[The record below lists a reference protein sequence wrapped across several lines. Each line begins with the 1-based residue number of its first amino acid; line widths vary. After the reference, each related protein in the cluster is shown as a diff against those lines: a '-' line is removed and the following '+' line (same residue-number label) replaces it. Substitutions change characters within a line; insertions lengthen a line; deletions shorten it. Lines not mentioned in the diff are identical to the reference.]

1 MNTLLRWVFLSVLI
15 VGLSACAPADCE
27 ICEECELCEECPISP
42 FPEGLKLPQIAIQ
55 GRLYWTVGDLESL
68 QTNVIDP
75 IVAYFESEEQQVV
88 SISVTTEDLSA
99 ASIETI
105 LVDVIVSNLDHDVD
119 PIIMGVLIEK
129 VDGVFPLWEP
139 ESMGP

>member
-1 MNTLLRWVFLSVLI
+1 MKTFLRSVLL
-15 VGLSACAPADCE
+15 VLVVLSLSACAQAECE
-27 ICEECELCEECPISP
+27 ICEECDICDECPVNP

-55 GRLYWTVGDLESL
+55 GRLYWTAGDLESL

-75 IVAYFESEEQQVV
+75 IMAYFEDEEQQVV
-88 SISVTTEDLSA
+88 SISVTTDDLSA

-105 LVDVIVSNLDHDVD
+105 LVEVIVSNLDDDVD
-119 PIIMGVLIEK
+119 PITLGVLIEK